1 LYIIEI
7 ALYTLIAPQI
17 GSIISGEVMQ
27 VIAFI
32 AIQASNAMAKLKNQD
47 SQNCKI
53 IIKIAMSYNILSICK
68 NRIETKDQI
77 I

>member
-1 LYIIEI
+1 
-7 ALYTLIAPQI
+7 
-17 GSIISGEVMQ
+17 MQ

-32 AIQASNAMAKLKNQD
+32 AIQASNAMDKLKNQD
-47 SQNCKI
+47 RRNCKI
-53 IIKIAMSYNILSICK
+53 IIKIAMSYNILPICK